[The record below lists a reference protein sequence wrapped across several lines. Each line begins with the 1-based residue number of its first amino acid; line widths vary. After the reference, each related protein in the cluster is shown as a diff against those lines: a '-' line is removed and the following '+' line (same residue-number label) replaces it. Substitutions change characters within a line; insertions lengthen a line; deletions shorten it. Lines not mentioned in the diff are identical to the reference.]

1 MILILFNCH
10 FKVFDMSNLFT
21 LIQQLSDRID
31 SRIDSLAGIVQTTN
45 KQLSDIIDALEKV
58 RI

>member
-1 MILILFNCH
+1 
-10 FKVFDMSNLFT
+10 MSNLFT